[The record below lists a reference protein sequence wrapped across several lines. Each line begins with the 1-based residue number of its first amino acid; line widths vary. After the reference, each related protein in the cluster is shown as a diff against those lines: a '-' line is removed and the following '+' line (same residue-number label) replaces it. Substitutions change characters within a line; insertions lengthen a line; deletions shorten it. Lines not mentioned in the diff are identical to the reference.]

1 MIGLKVFLS
10 QIGWPAQNRR
20 WHLLANMNQVLWP
33 LQCRSFCSV
42 FEGRLLPSSCFLKH
56 CTGEVDKLSILFDK
70 KGETITIAMFNQV
83 KWYVSA
89 NHAGGYS
96 YRLCKMPERGIKDL
110 TEECFQVN
118 LVVMMI
124 AIIEIL

>member
-1 MIGLKVFLS
+1 
-10 QIGWPAQNRR
+10 
-20 WHLLANMNQVLWP
+20 
-33 LQCRSFCSV
+33 
-42 FEGRLLPSSCFLKH
+42 
-56 CTGEVDKLSILFDK
+56 
-70 KGETITIAMFNQV
+70 MFNQV

-118 LVVMMI
+118 VVVLVIVI
-124 AIIEIL
+124 REILGNIKMILFSRRHPLNLWVTSSGWFTPIRFFYRQLFFKGN